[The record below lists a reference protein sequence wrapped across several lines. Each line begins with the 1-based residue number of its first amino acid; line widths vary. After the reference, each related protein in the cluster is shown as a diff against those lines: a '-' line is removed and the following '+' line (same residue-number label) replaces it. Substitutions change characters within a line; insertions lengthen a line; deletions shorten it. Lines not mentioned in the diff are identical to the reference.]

1 KYKRHSIEVVVDRY
15 VVRRADGPDGA
26 ERDAAGRPIDPE
38 SGLAIPDPDAA
49 RLSDSIET
57 ALRMGE
63 GVALIAP
70 AARDG
75 EGPSF
80 EERRYSE
87 RYTCPY
93 DGTTIDD
100 LEPRSFSFNSPH
112 GACPVCTGL
121 GTRLEIDPDLVI
133 PDRSKS
139 LAKGALVPWA
149 KMPNDASWR
158 LKILEAV
165 TRSHGWSFEKPVRD
179 LPKEATDYLLYA
191 QKDEKVLVRYRHER
205 GENTYKATFEGI
217 VTNLERRYRET
228 DSEYIKTELEKY
240 MVTRPCPTCG
250 GKRLKP
256 EVLAVTI
263 DDRNVWDIST
273 MSITDALTWVGT
285 LPRRLTE
292 RERTIAY
299 QLLKEIKARLGFLVD
314 VGLDYLALD
323 RASITLSG
331 GEAQRIRLATQIGT
345 TLMGVLYI
353 LDEPSIGLHQ
363 RDNAKLIATLTRLR
377 DLGNTVLVVEHD
389 EETIRTADWVV
400 DIGPGAGEHGGE
412 IIANGPLEAV
422 LEEPRSVTGAFL
434 RGERAVAVPAKR
446 RKGNGKRLA
455 VRGAREH
462 NLRKI
467 DLEVPLGTFTAIT
480 GVSGSGKSTLVTD
493 VLYRALARELN
504 GSREPVGAHDSL
516 DGSEHVD
523 KIVEIDQSPIG
534 RTPRSNPATYTGL
547 FGTIRELF
555 AGVPEARVRGYSP
568 GRFSFNVK
576 GGRCENCKGD
586 GILKIEM
593 QFLPDVYVTC
603 EVCKGKRYNREALE
617 IHYKGRSI
625 ADVLEMTIAEAL
637 DFFSP
642 VPNVKAKLQT
652 LYDVGLGYV
661 HLGQPATTL
670 SGGEAQRVKL
680 ATELSRRAT
689 GRTLYVLDEPTTG
702 LHFADVEKLLEV
714 LHRLVDGGN
723 TVLVI
728 EHNLDVIK
736 TADWIV
742 DLGPEGGA
750 RGGRIIASGTPE
762 KVAATPGSATGE
774 YLARVLRGEPLVP
787 LSDVTFAEAAGRGN
801 GHSRA
806 AEAPVRIRP
815 SRKRAAAVASTGS
828 GGAGE

>member
-1 KYKRHSIEVVVDRY
+1 M
-15 VVRRADGPDGA
+15 
-26 ERDAAGRPIDPE
+26 
-38 SGLAIPDPDAA
+38 PDPDAA
-49 RLSDSIET
+49 RLADSVET
-57 ALRMGE
+57 ALRLGE
-63 GVALIAP
+63 GVVLIAP
-70 AARDG
+70 ATRDD
-75 EGPSF
+75 EAPAF

-93 DGTTIDD
+93 DGTTIDE

-112 GACPVCTGL
+112 GACPLCTGL

-133 PDRSKS
+133 PDKSKS

-149 KMPNDASWR
+149 KMPTDASWR
-158 LKILEAV
+158 LKILESICKA
-165 TRSHGWSFEKPVRD
+165 HGWSFEAPVRD
-179 LPKEATDYLLYA
+179 LPKEAIDYLLRA
-191 QKDEKVLVRYRHER
+191 SKDEKVLVRYRHER
-205 GENTYKATFEGI
+205 GENTYKATFEGV

-256 EVLAVTI
+256 EILAVTVEG
-263 DDRNVWDIST
+263 RNIWEVSV
-273 MSITDALTWVGT
+273 MSITEALAWVAA
-285 LPRRLTE
+285 LPKRLSD

-299 QLLKEIKARLGFLVD
+299 QVLKEIAARLGFLVD
-314 VGLDYLALD
+314 VGLDYLTLD
-323 RASITLSG
+323 RTSITLSG

-389 EETIRTADWVV
+389 EETIRTADWVI

-412 IIANGPLEAV
+412 IIANGPLETV
-422 LEEPRSVTGAFL
+422 LAEPRSVTGAYL
-434 RGERAVAVPAKR
+434 RGELQVPIPSR
-446 RKGNGKRLA
+446 RRRGNGKKLV

-467 DLEVPLGTFTAIT
+467 DLRVPLGTFTAVT
-480 GVSGSGKSTLVTD
+480 GVSGSGKSTLITD

-504 GSREPVGAHDSL
+504 GSREPVGAHDRL
-516 DGSEHVD
+516 EGAEHVD

-534 RTPRSNPATYTGL
+534 RTPRSNPATYVGL
-547 FGTIRELF
+547 FTPIRELF

-617 IHYKGRSI
+617 IHFKGKSI

-637 DFFSP
+637 DFFAA
-642 VPNVKAKLQT
+642 VPNVRNKLQT
-652 LYDVGLGYV
+652 LNDVGLGYV

-689 GRTLYVLDEPTTG
+689 GRTLYLLDEPTTG

-714 LHRLVDGGN
+714 LHRLVEGGN

-736 TADWIV
+736 TADHIV

-750 RGGRIIASGTPE
+750 RGGRIIAEGTPE
-762 KVAATPGSATGE
+762 AVAATAGSATGE

-787 LSDVTFAEAAGRGN
+787 LSDVTFAEASGRANGAGN
-801 GHSRA
+801 GSRA
-806 AEAPVRIRP
+806 GKTIRIAP
-815 SRKRAAAVASTGS
+815 SRKRAAAVAS
-828 GGAGE
+828 GGAGQD